1 MLWVMICTM
10 YSKIEEKKSH
20 DVHLYDFSNVSPAKR
35 FLRVTVSMIF
45 SAIVVGIG
53 M

>member
-1 MLWVMICTM
+1 M

-35 FLRVTVSMIF
+35 LGLV
-45 SAIVVGIG
+45 
-53 M
+53 

>member
-1 MLWVMICTM
+1 M

-35 FLRVTVSMIF
+35 FLDDLQLI
-45 SAIVVGIG
+45 IVIVAAHRLQALEI
-53 M
+53 